1 MHKSSQKATLI
12 HLSTKL
18 SDYVCE
24 IKKNQPRLTIM
35 MNLFSK
41 KQIAKCYLILGLLL
55 AASITSVAQKSG
67 YLQITGKIRKDNKPE
82 SGVSIQISAPN
93 ATAQTV
99 ASKDNGNFT
108 FNLDLQKN
116 YSIKFMKNGLVTK
129 VVEFNTTVPGDQL
142 DIIFQKEFNIDLF
155 ADIAG
160 VSQEKAMNKAVAKFS
175 YNVTYEDFEYD
186 QNYSKQ
192 ILSEQE
198 AARKVADDI
207 NKQQERARLDS
218 LNKAWNDS
226 LAKAKSKEAELMAKK
241 AEQDRLNAEK
251 EKARQDSIVRANAAA
266 QAAASLAEREKNKRD
281 STEMANA
288 KAQAL
293 AEAKEKERQD
303 SIARAN
309 AEAARQKELAAAKEK
324 EKQDSIA
331 LAEAARIK
339 AEALA
344 KEKAEAD
351 AKAKAEADAIAAE
364 NARKAAIEKAELA
377 ERKRKQDIADS
388 TAKAEAN
395 AKRAEELAQLKAKA
409 DKEAKELAEA
419 KAAERAK
426 FVADST
432 SNANALKE
440 KQDQEA
446 LAAKAAAEKL
456 KSENEAKA
464 KAKAKEDSLAAA
476 KAKAAEDKLRAE
488 NEIKAQEKAKQDAI
502 NAARE
507 KEIADAKAKADAE
520 AKAKADAE
528 AKQADALKEKNRKDS
543 LAAAALA
550 QQKADAD
557 AKAKADA
564 EAKAKA
570 DQEKARLA
578 LAEKNRQDS
587 ISAAN
592 KALQEK
598 EIADRQAKAYAEIE
612 AKKKMLGKTPNKTED
627 KPIPVAASVP
637 KIIES
642 DYKEGVTDETIKE
655 NNRTI
660 YRTVVKKDGS
670 ALNYQKV
677 VYNWGGVFYF
687 KNDNSMTELTFQQEL
702 KNFRAELK

>member
-1 MHKSSQKATLI
+1 
-12 HLSTKL
+12 
-18 SDYVCE
+18 
-24 IKKNQPRLTIM
+24 M

-41 KQIAKCYLILGLLL
+41 KQFKKCYLILALLL
-55 AASITSVAQKSG
+55 TASISSIAQKSG

-82 SGVSIQISAPN
+82 SGVSIQIVAPG
-93 ATAQTV
+93 AASQTV

-192 ILSEQE
+192 ILGEQE
-198 AARKVADDI
+198 AARKIADDI

-218 LNKAWNDS
+218 LNKVWNDS
-226 LAKAKSKEAELMAKK
+226 LAKTKSREAELMAQK
-241 AEQDRLNAEK
+241 AEQDRINAEK
-251 EKARQDSIVRANAAA
+251 EKNRQDSIVRANANAA
-266 QAAASLAEREKNKRD
+266 AAASLAEREKNKRD

-288 KAQAL
+288 KAQSL

-303 SIARAN
+303 SIARAT
-309 AEAARQKELAAAKEK
+309 AEAARQQELAAAKEK

-331 LAEAARIK
+331 LAEAARVK

-344 KEKAEAD
+344 KEKADAA
-351 AKAKAEADAIAAE
+351 AKAKADADALAAE
-364 NARKAAIEKAELA
+364 NARKVSLEKAELA
-377 ERKRKQDIADS
+377 ERKRQQEIADS

-395 AKRAEELAQLKAKA
+395 AKRAEELALLKAKA
-409 DKEAKELAEA
+409 DKEAKEQADA

-432 SNANALKE
+432 SSANALKE
-440 KQDQEA
+440 KQDKET
-446 LAAKAAAEKL
+446 LAAKIAADKL
-456 KSENEAKA
+456 NAENEAKA
-464 KAKAKEDSLAAA
+464 KEKAKQDSLAAA
-476 KAKAAEDKLRAE
+476 KAKADEDKLRAE

-502 NAARE
+502 EAARA
-507 KEIADAKAKADAE
+507 KELADAKLKADADAKAKADAE
-520 AKAKADAE
+520 AKQAE
-528 AKQADALKEKNRKDS
+528 VLKEKNRKDS

-557 AKAKADA
+557 AKVKAEA

-570 DQEKARLA
+570 DQEKASLA

-592 KALQEK
+592 KALQDK

-612 AKKKMLGKTPNKTED
+612 AKKKMLGKAPNKTED
-627 KPIPVAASVP
+627 KPAPVAASVP